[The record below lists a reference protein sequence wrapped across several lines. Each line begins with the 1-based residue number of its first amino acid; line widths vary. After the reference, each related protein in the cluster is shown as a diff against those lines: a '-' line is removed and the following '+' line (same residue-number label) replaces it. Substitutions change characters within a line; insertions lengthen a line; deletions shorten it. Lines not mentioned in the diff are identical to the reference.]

1 MPNGSHFVL
10 GAANTATRASVLN
23 ASVPGR
29 PFTGQFRVETQKGG
43 TAIMG
48 KVSGASAIG
57 VVGESVN
64 DKQGTGVFG
73 QGEGIG
79 VFGLAITNGD
89 SKGGIGVFGDGGDWG
104 VMGDGFKIGV
114 EGNGPE
120 VGVLGR
126 SKGLAGWFDG
136 NVLVDGSLFVTGA
149 KAAVVPHPD
158 GSHRTVF
165 ALESPQ
171 SWFEDFGRARLQRGR
186 ARVTLP
192 ADFAALVR
200 TQDYHVFCSP
210 EGDCH
215 GLFVTKL
222 TRSGFEVRELSR
234 GTSTVRFS
242 YRIVAKRKD
251 LADARLPKQKLPAR
265 AKANG
270 RAARKPARRA

>member
-10 GAANTATRASVLN
+10 GAANTATLASVLN

-29 PFTGQFRVETQKGG
+29 PFTGQFRVETKKGG

-48 KVSGASAIG
+48 KVSGSSAIG

-64 DKQGTGVFG
+64 DKRGTGVFG

-89 SKGGIGVFGDGGDWG
+89 SKDGIGVFGDGGDWG
-104 VMGDGFKIGV
+104 VKGDGFKIGV

-126 SKGLAGWFDG
+126 SKGLAGFFDG
-136 NVLVDGSLFVTGA
+136 DVFVNGSFFVTGA

-186 ARVTLP
+186 ARLALP

-200 TQDYHVFCSP
+200 TQGYHVFCSP
-210 EGDCH
+210 EGDCN

-222 TRSGFEVRELSR
+222 TRNGFEVRELSA
-234 GTSTVRFS
+234 GTSNVSFS
-242 YRIVAKRKD
+242 YRIVAQRKD
-251 LADARLPKQKLPAR
+251 LANTRLPKQKLPER
-265 AKANG
+265 EKAKA
-270 RAARKPARRA
+270 RAARKPARRS